1 MLNSIEIDASN
12 PTFITW
18 KYNLGVLT
26 PEDVYMSL
34 QKNWFFTLL
43 KKGYSLI
50 YEHWV

>member
-18 KYNLGVLT
+18 KYKFGVLT

-34 QKNWFFTLL
+34 QKIGSLL
-43 KKGYSLI
+43 YYKGYSKI
-50 YEHWV
+50 Y